1 MLKPQFSS
9 QLLVKE
15 LTGYNADVV
24 CLQEVDRK
32 VFESDLRPVMAERG
46 FAGSLCLKG
55 GQVSEGA
62 ACFYRKSRFE
72 LRRERRLILSEELQ
86 NDPLFSE
93 VRTPL

>member
-1 MLKPQFSS
+1 M
-9 QLLVKE
+9 KE
-15 LTGYNADVV
+15 ITGYNADVV

-32 VFESDLRPVMAERG
+32 VFESDLRPVMAEQG

-72 LRRERRLILSEELQ
+72 LKRERRLILSEELL
-86 NDPLFSE
+86 NDPVFCE
-93 VRTPL
+93 VRKNCNNPAMGPV